1 MAKLTGGDAFC
12 ERLDQISE
20 GVTKGGKLSVG
31 WPEDSTYS
39 DGTLVGMVA
48 AIQEFG
54 AQITIPEHDTTLY
67 RMLNKAQTEFL
78 RGGKFVKKSKAN
90 WSETATVGEYNV
102 NIPPRPFL
110 RNAIRENSPDWAD
123 QIANLLQSNNYNAK
137 RVLRLMGPEIVG
149 QVQDSIDKLM
159 DPPNAPSTVRKKGFD
174 NPLIESGKM
183 KNTVSYEVEGD

>member
-1 MAKLTGGDAFC
+1 MAKLTGGEKFQA
-12 ERLDQISE
+12 RISE
-20 GVTKGGKLSVG
+20 LSQGLSKGAKLSVG